1 MANLRQPD
9 ATTRD
14 DLRTFQNTPR
24 EARLNPVNAPEKAIE
39 WSCPAFCLGRSFLAS
54 LATAQGQIGLTAA
67 RPVSRRNGEGENHGQ
82 SVCARSSV
90 PETQLC
96 ARGGSQGQNKIRGS
110 EQRDSAQS
118 VTETISRVMSLFS
131 ADPKTRPWRS
141 LFSFLFFSFLVLFF
155 PQLFRRGS
163 SPFTP
168 AVVYPESFI
177 SLAHSLAALRR
188 MSAPKMPAT
197 EVTPLLRGGGGSE
210 GGSGSS
216 SLWSTDGEALSV
228 TPVDA
233 PDDESAGAN
242 KWRIAATFYGFFIVG
257 ATDGAYGV
265 RRFPGLV
272 VLIS

>member
-1 MANLRQPD
+1 MANLSVPDHQCPRHSCVPAAVPRAKTRSEAQSSETVHRASQRQ
-9 ATTRD
+9 
-14 DLRTFQNTPR
+14 
-24 EARLNPVNAPEKAIE
+24 
-39 WSCPAFCLGRSFLAS
+39 FLAS
-54 LATAQGQIGLTAA
+54 CLFSQQIQK
-67 RPVSRRNGEGENHGQ
+67 H
-82 SVCARSSV
+82 
-90 PETQLC
+90 
-96 ARGGSQGQNKIRGS
+96 ARG
-110 EQRDSAQS
+110 DH
-118 VTETISRVMSLFS
+118 
-131 ADPKTRPWRS
+131 
-141 LFSFLFFSFLVLFF
+141 SFRFCSFPFLSSSFRNCLEK
-155 PQLFRRGS
+155 RRGS

-265 RRFPGLV
+265 RRFRGLV